1 MMYAY
6 IDGDDIGL
14 RIENSFMNN
23 DEIRLRR
30 VNDEVKEIVEKITAF
45 LKENNYTIIFSGAD
59 GIICKS
65 ENLDVKHILKFIR
78 NNSKEVSFSIGGG
91 KSLRDSFL
99 ALRYAKSSGKDIAAI
114 LDEEF
119 ILLK

>member
-23 DEIRLRR
+23 DETRLGG
-30 VNDEVKEIVEKITAF
+30 VNDEVKRIVKKITTF
-45 LKENNYTIIFSGAD
+45 LEEKNYKIIFSGAD
-59 GIICKS
+59 GIICKN
-65 ENLDVKHILKFIR
+65 ENIDAKEILQFIR
-78 NNSKEVSFSIGGG
+78 NNSKEISFSIGGG
-91 KSLRDSFL
+91 NSLRDSFF

-114 LDEEF
+114 FDNGF
-119 ILLK
+119 KVLK